1 MSRSKPYA
9 TRAARGLT
17 LPTLVAASSIL
28 SIATI
33 ALPAAA
39 RAQDN
44 RPVVVVFAFTNSSI
58 GAGAADYAGVQTG
71 IQDLLI
77 TDLAANNRIR
87 LVDRE
92 RVSQVLQE
100 QKMVK
105 DQQIDPQTA
114 VRLGRIM
121 GAQYAITGGFM
132 AAGNGQAVLNAY
144 TIDMETT
151 QIGNPQKIQGSTSDV
166 MGLIGQLSSKL
177 ASTLNLAPKSGAGRR
192 TGDDGVKNAPAQ
204 SGAPAESNVE
214 QFAKPV
220 SEKAMKVKLDPATL
234 KVYSSALDE
243 ADKKNRAKATDL
255 FKQVLAKYPD
265 FEQAQRELDRISH

>member
-1 MSRSKPYA
+1 
-9 TRAARGLT
+9 
-17 LPTLVAASSIL
+17 LPTLLAAMSL
-28 SIATI
+28 A
-33 ALPAAA
+33 ALAVPAAA

-44 RPVVVVFAFTNSSI
+44 RPVVVVFTFTNSSI
-58 GAGAADYAGVQTG
+58 GAGAGDYAGVQTG

-77 TDLAANNRIR
+77 TDLAANARIR
-87 LVDRE
+87 LVDRA

-132 AAGNGQAVLNAY
+132 ATGNGQAVLNAY

-151 QIGNPQKIQGSTSDV
+151 QIGNPQKIQGTTSDV

-177 ASTLNLAPKSGAGRR
+177 ASTMNLAPKPGAGRR
-192 TGDDGVKNAPAQ
+192 TGDAGEAGGAKSGNGAPAQ
-204 SGAPAESNVE
+204 SGAPAAGNVE

-234 KVYSSALDE
+234 KVYSSALDQ
-243 ADKKNRAKATDL
+243 ADKNNRAKAVDL
-255 FKQVLAKYPD
+255 FKQVLARYPD
-265 FEQAQRELDRISH
+265 FEQAQRELDKISH